1 MIIFRSLQTSTNL
14 FKLLQTSSNLFMII
28 FHLNCRFP
36 HNRINCPLP
45 TAKGEKTSRVQ
56 GGLRSQG
63 AMVSMYLS
71 DVHMAIAYMR
81 RVDGTLPPSKS
92 GLKALN
98 FFPEEGQLMC
108 VSTWLDFIIRGFN
121 LISWPQVLSSGR
133 WSEQNS
139 ALRILVLLH
148 ALQWLGEEKT
158 WILVRRFA
166 LYSGTS
172 R

>member
-1 MIIFRSLQTSTNL
+1 MSI
-14 FKLLQTSSNLFMII
+14 QTSSNLFKPLHDY

-36 HNRINCPLP
+36 QNRMICLLP

-81 RVDGTLPPSKS
+81 RVDGTLQPSKS
-92 GLKALN
+92 GQKALN
-98 FFPEEGQLMC
+98 FFPEEGQSMC

-139 ALRILVLLH
+139 ALRILVLLL
-148 ALQWLGEEKT
+148 ALQWFGEEKT

-166 LYSGTS
+166 LYSGKS